1 MSVTATL
8 LQIDLQNLFFEAR
21 NRDRKIDLEKVLQ
34 HFKAREAEFL
44 TDALIYMIRGENFD
58 SSKFEAKLKDI
69 GYTIRIKNSYK
80 MIRDNRVFY
89 RQTNHD
95 VNITIDCLDKLD
107 TYDKWILMS
116 GDGDFIELCKYLR
129 KKGKQ
134 VEIWSFKE
142 CLNKDI
148 DRYADKINYIDKK
161 FFLKIPKISV
171 FGFNWDWG
179 PQ

>member
-1 MSVTATL
+1 
-8 LQIDLQNLFFEAR
+8 
-21 NRDRKIDLEKVLQ
+21 
-34 HFKAREAEFL
+34 
-44 TDALIYMIRGENFD
+44 
-58 SSKFEAKLKDI
+58 
-69 GYTIRIKNSYK
+69 

-129 KKGKQ
+129 KRGKQ

-148 DRYADKINYIDKK
+148 DRYADKISYIDKE

-171 FGFNWDWG
+171 FGFNLFEDFYSG
-179 PQ
+179 KIISGFCNSTTMSDIIDIINEIIN